1 MSRVVE
7 LLRSRR
13 LPQVA
18 VLTLMS
24 VGFAGCSADMQTRLS
39 QNTLSNPFNYQPE
52 ATGTVPAPQ
61 AQSQVERREL
71 PQYARPQNPP
81 PQSQYQSSAL
91 PPPPVVTAPRS
102 YPVAGNGVS
111 GGGRGLSSYTPPGQ
125 PQLDTTGAVPRS
137 VAAAHPPAQGTTI
150 IVGTSDTVDILAKRY
165 NVSAAAILH
174 ANGYKGPR
182 TLSPGQQ
189 LIIPRQTA
197 AVATPATAPVPA

>member
-13 LPQVA
+13 LPQLA

-61 AQSQVERREL
+61 AQAQSQVERREL
-71 PQYARPQNPP
+71 PQYSRPQTPP
-81 PQSQYQSSAL
+81 AQAQYQSSAL
-91 PPPPVVTAPRS
+91 PPPPVVAAPRS
-102 YPVAGNGVS
+102 YPVAAGNGVS

-125 PQLDTTGAVPRS
+125 PQLETTGT
-137 VAAAHPPAQGTTI
+137 VAP
-150 IVGTSDTVDILAKRY
+150 
-165 NVSAAAILH
+165 
-174 ANGYKGPR
+174 
-182 TLSPGQQ
+182 
-189 LIIPRQTA
+189 
-197 AVATPATAPVPA
+197 